1 MEGLQMKI
9 NLIHLIRIVRHGW
22 KNIWLHKLRSFLT
35 VLGIVFCVASVIA
48 MLAIGEGASYEA
60 RKMIESLGSNNII
73 IRSVKLPSDA
83 KTQQASTLGVYG
95 LTDRDFR
102 KLETI
107 PSVVKIIPAWEME
120 EDVWCY
126 GKTISAR
133 IIGTLPEYK
142 DVMNLSIKTGR
153 YFDEV
158 ELQKSEPV
166 AIIGSTVRTSLFP
179 VEDPIGKTIKIKSS
193 YFKVI
198 GIAGEKVFAGASES
212 FMAEDANIAVYIP
225 LTTTRLFFGEYEVK
239 RGPGGV
245 SSWERNWVQ
254 YHRFILQVAETD
266 KILTTASL
274 ISDVLSQTHKK
285 QDYQIIVPL
294 ELLRQAEKTK
304 RIFNIVLGSIAA
316 ISLIVGG
323 IGIMNIMLAIVTER
337 TREIGIRRAVGAKKR
352 DIINQF
358 LTESVILSASGG
370 IIGVLLGILIPR
382 IVTKFAGMMTLITPW
397 SVLLSFTIS
406 VAVGITFGIYPA
418 RKAADLDPIQALRY
432 E

>member
-1 MEGLQMKI
+1 MKI
-9 NLIHLIRIVRHGW
+9 SLVHLIRIIRHGW
-22 KNIWLHKLRSFLT
+22 KNIWLHKLRSLLT
-35 VLGIVFCVASVIA
+35 VLGIVFGVASVIA

-83 KTQQASTLGVYG
+83 KTQQVSFLGVYG
-95 LTDRDFR
+95 LTDRDLR

-107 PSVVKIIPAWEME
+107 PSVIRIVPAWEME
-120 EDVWCY
+120 EDVWY
-126 GKTISAR
+126 YDKNISAR
-133 IIGTLPEYK
+133 VVGTLPEYR

-153 YFDEV
+153 YFDEI
-158 ELQKSEPV
+158 ELQNSEPV

-179 VEDPIGKTIKIKSS
+179 VEDPIGKTIKIRSN
-193 YFKVI
+193 YFKII

-212 FMAEDANIAVYIP
+212 FMAEDMNIAVYIP
-225 LTTTRLFFGEYEVK
+225 LTTTKLFFGEYETK
-239 RGPGGV
+239 KGSGGIRL
-245 SSWERNWVQ
+245 WERNWVQ
-254 YHRFILQVAETD
+254 FHRFILQVSETD

-274 ISDVLSQTHKK
+274 VSDILGQTHKK
-285 QDYQIIVPL
+285 QDYQIVVPL
-294 ELLRQAEKTK
+294 ELLRQAERTK

-337 TREIGIRRAVGAKKR
+337 TREIGIRRAVGAKRR

-358 LTESVILSASGG
+358 LTEAVILSASGG
-370 IIGVLLGILIPR
+370 VIGVLLGILIPKA
-382 IVTKFAGMMTLITPW
+382 VTKFAGMMTLITPW
-397 SVLLSFTIS
+397 SILISFCIS
-406 VAVGITFGIYPA
+406 VAVGITFGLYPA
-418 RKAADLDPIQALRY
+418 RKAAGLDPIQALRY

>member
-1 MEGLQMKI
+1 MKI
-9 NLIHLIRIVRHGW
+9 NLIHLVRIIRHGW
-22 KNIWLHKLRSFLT
+22 KNIWLHKLRSLLT
-35 VLGIVFCVASVIA
+35 VLGIVFGVASVIA

-73 IRSVKLPSDA
+73 IKSIKLPADS
-83 KTQQASTLGVYG
+83 KSQQPSLLGVYG
-95 LTDRDFR
+95 LTDRDLR

-107 PSVVKIIPAWEME
+107 PSVVKIIPTWEME
-120 EDVWCY
+120 EDVWY
-126 GKTISAR
+126 YDKKISAR
-133 IIGTLPEYK
+133 VIGTLPEYK

-153 YFDEV
+153 YFDENDL
-158 ELQKSEPV
+158 EKGIPV
-166 AIIGSTVRTSLFP
+166 AVIGSTVRTSLFP
-179 VEDPIGKTIKIKSS
+179 AEDPIGKTIKIRSS
-193 YFKVI
+193 YFTII

-212 FMAEDANIAVYIP
+212 FVAEDMNIAVYIP
-225 LTTTRLFFGEYEVK
+225 MTTTKMFFGEYEVEK
-239 RGPGGV
+239 NTGGIR
-245 SSWERNWVQ
+245 SWERNWVQ
-254 YHRFILQVAETD
+254 YHRFVIQVSETD

-274 ISDVLSQTHKK
+274 VSDLLSQTHKK

-294 ELLRQAEKTK
+294 ELLRQAERTK

-370 IIGVLLGILIPR
+370 FIGILLGIIIPKA
-382 IVTKFAGMMTLITPW
+382 VTKFAGMMTLITPW
-397 SVLLSFTIS
+397 SILLSFSIS
-406 VAVGITFGIYPA
+406 VAVGIGFGLYPA
-418 RKAADLDPIQALRY
+418 RKAANLDPIQALRY